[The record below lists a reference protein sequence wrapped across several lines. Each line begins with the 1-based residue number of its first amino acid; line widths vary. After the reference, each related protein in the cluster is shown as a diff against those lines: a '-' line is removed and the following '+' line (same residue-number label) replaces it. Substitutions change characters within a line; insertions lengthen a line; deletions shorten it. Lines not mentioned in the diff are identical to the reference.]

1 MKENHANS
9 YNNLE
14 EDSIDGIALLKT
26 LWTGKKL
33 IVKTTILFFII
44 GCIVALLSPV
54 VYTAQTTF
62 IPQVSEDQMSTSKGG
77 LGSLASLAGINLN
90 QGSSTSDS
98 YLSPLLYSKIAN
110 SDEFSLKLIE
120 EELISL
126 NGDKFSIKQYMLSG
140 TNSSFNLIGFVNNL
154 IGFVKK
160 YTIGLF
166 TRNDIELKS
175 KKIVNGYNF
184 ISHEEFGIA
193 KSFKEK
199 FSIVLNDKEGYIE
212 VIARDKDAFISTQL
226 VKIVTKNL
234 QSRIIELRTN
244 KIKER
249 LEYSKNLYEEKQV
262 EFDILQNNVADFKDS
277 NKNIST
283 ARFMSELQKLESE
296 YQLQQNILM
305 TLASEFNNNKIKL
318 NKDTPIFSV
327 IDEVSVPNQRSEP
340 KRSLIALTY
349 MIFGLVLSAAYLL
362 FKDTLAGIIKN
373 IKEA

>member
-1 MKENHANS
+1 MSNKENIN
-9 YNNLE
+9 YTE
-14 EDSIDGIALLKT
+14 EDSIDIIALLKT
-26 LWTGKKL
+26 LWNGKKL

-54 VYTAQTTF
+54 IYTSQTTF
-62 IPQVSEDQMSTSKGG
+62 IPQVSEDQMSSSKGG

-120 EELISL
+120 EELISI
-126 NGDKFSIKQYMLSG
+126 NGDKFTLKEYMLPD
-140 TNSSFNLIGFVNNL
+140 TKSSFNLINF
-154 IGFVKK
+154 IKK

-166 TRNDIELKS
+166 LKNDSELKNNEII
-175 KKIVNGYNF
+175 KGYNF
-184 ISHEEFGIA
+184 ISQEEFELVND
-193 KSFKEK
+193 FKQK
-199 FSIVLNDKEGYIE
+199 FSIALNDKDGYIE
-212 VIARDKDAFISTQL
+212 VIANDKDAFISTQL

-249 LEYSKNLYEEKQV
+249 LEYSKNQYELKQI
-262 EFDILQNNVADFKDS
+262 EFNILQNNVADFKDS

-327 IDEVSVPNQRSEP
+327 IDEVSVPNNKSKPMKSTSGGLIYMCFAALLSIGYLFVKEP
-340 KRSLIALTY
+340 LIE
-349 MIFGLVLSAAYLL
+349 
-362 FKDTLAGIIKN
+362 IIKN

>member
-1 MKENHANS
+1 MKENQLNS

-14 EDSIDGIALLKT
+14 EDSIDIIALLKT
-26 LWTGKKL
+26 IWIGKKL
-33 IVKTTILFFII
+33 IVKTTILFFVI

-54 VYTAQTTF
+54 VYTAKTTF
-62 IPQVSEDQMSTSKGG
+62 IPQVSEDQMSSSKGG

-120 EELISL
+120 EELINL
-126 NGDKFSIKQYMLSG
+126 NGDKFSIKQYMLSD
-140 TNSSFNLIGFVNNL
+140 TNSSFNLIGF
-154 IGFVKK
+154 IKK

-166 TRNDIELKS
+166 VKNDNELKS
-175 KKIVNGYNF
+175 KETVNGYNF
-184 ISHEEFGIA
+184 ISQEEFNLV

-199 FSIVLNDKEGYIE
+199 FSIVLNEKEGYIE
-212 VIARDKDAFISTQL
+212 VIASDNDAFISTQL

-249 LEYSKNLYEEKQV
+249 LEYSKNQYEQKQI
-262 EFDILQNNVADFKDS
+262 EFNILQNNVADFKDS

-305 TLASEFNNNKIKL
+305 TLASEFNSNKIKL

-327 IDEVSVPNQRSEP
+327 IDEVSVPNERSEP
-340 KRSLIALTY
+340 KRSLIALIY
-349 MIFGLVLSAAYLL
+349 LFLGVVLSTGYLL
-362 FKDTLAGIIKN
+362 AKEPLTGIIKN

>member
-1 MKENHANS
+1 MKDNQGNLQN
-9 YNNLE
+9 YLE
-14 EDSIDGIALLKT
+14 EDSIDIIALLKT
-26 LWTGKKL
+26 LWIGKKL
-33 IVKTTILFFII
+33 IVRTTILFFVI

-62 IPQVSEDQMSTSKGG
+62 VPQVSEDQMSTSKGG

-126 NGDKFSIKQYMLSG
+126 NGDKFSIKQYMLSN
-140 TNSSFNLIGFVNNL
+140 TNSSFNLIGF
-154 IGFVKK
+154 IKK

-166 TRNDIELKS
+166 TKNDNELKS
-175 KKIVNGYNF
+175 SEILNGYNF
-184 ISHEEFGIA
+184 ISQEEFNLM

-212 VIARDKDAFISTQL
+212 VIASDKDAFISSQL

-249 LEYSKNLYEEKQV
+249 LEYSKNQYELKQI
-262 EFDILQNNVADFKDS
+262 EFNILQNNVADFKD
-277 NKNIST
+277 
-283 ARFMSELQKLESE
+283 
-296 YQLQQNILM
+296 
-305 TLASEFNNNKIKL
+305 
-318 NKDTPIFSV
+318 
-327 IDEVSVPNQRSEP
+327 
-340 KRSLIALTY
+340 
-349 MIFGLVLSAAYLL
+349 
-362 FKDTLAGIIKN
+362 
-373 IKEA
+373 

>member
-1 MKENHANS
+1 MKENQANS

-14 EDSIDGIALLKT
+14 EDSIDIIALLKT
-26 LWTGKKL
+26 LWIGKKL
-33 IVKTTILFFII
+33 IVKTTILFFVI
-44 GCIVALLSPV
+44 GCVVALLSPV

-62 IPQVSEDQMSTSKGG
+62 IPQVSEDQMSSSKGG

-120 EELISL
+120 EELINL
-126 NGDKFSIKQYMLSG
+126 NGDKFSIKQYMLSD
-140 TNSSFNLIGFVNNL
+140 TNSSFNLIGF
-154 IGFVKK
+154 IKK

-166 TRNDIELKS
+166 IKNDNELKS
-175 KKIVNGYNF
+175 KEIVNGYNF
-184 ISHEEFGIA
+184 ISQEEFDLVN
-193 KSFKEK
+193 SFKEK
-199 FSIVLNDKEGYIE
+199 FSIVLNEKEGYIE
-212 VIARDKDAFISTQL
+212 VIASDKDAFISTQL

-249 LEYSKNLYEEKQV
+249 LEYSKNQYEQKQI
-262 EFDILQNNVADFKDS
+262 EFNILQNNVADFKDS

-327 IDEVSVPNQRSEP
+327 IDEVSVPIERSEP
-340 KRSLIALTY
+340 KRSLIALIY
-349 MIFGLVLSAAYLL
+349 LFLGAVLSIGYLL
-362 FKDTLAGIIKN
+362 AKEPLTEIIKN
-373 IKEA
+373 INEA

>member
-1 MKENHANS
+1 MKENQANS

-14 EDSIDGIALLKT
+14 EDSIDIIALLKT
-26 LWTGKKL
+26 LWIGKKL
-33 IVKTTILFFII
+33 IVKTTILFFVV
-44 GCIVALLSPV
+44 GCVVALLSPV

-62 IPQVSEDQMSTSKGG
+62 IPQVSEDQMSSSKGG

-120 EELISL
+120 EELINL
-126 NGDKFSIKQYMLSG
+126 NGDKFSIKQYMLSE
-140 TNSSFNLIGFVNNL
+140 TNSSFNLIGF
-154 IGFVKK
+154 IKK

-166 TRNDIELKS
+166 VKNDNELKS
-175 KKIVNGYNF
+175 KETVNGYNF
-184 ISHEEFGIA
+184 ITQEEFSLV
-193 KSFKEK
+193 KSFKGK
-199 FSIVLNDKEGYIE
+199 FSIVLNDKEGHIE
-212 VIARDKDAFISTQL
+212 VIASDKDAFISTQL

-249 LEYSKNLYEEKQV
+249 LEYSKNQYEQKQI
-262 EFDILQNNVADFKDS
+262 EFNILQNNVADFKDS

-327 IDEVSVPNQRSEP
+327 IDEVSVPNERSEP
-340 KRSLIALTY
+340 KRSLIALIY
-349 MIFGLVLSAAYLL
+349 LFLGVVLSTGYLL
-362 FKDTLAGIIKN
+362 AKEPLTGIIKN

>member
-1 MKENHANS
+1 MKENQANS

-14 EDSIDGIALLKT
+14 EDSIDIIALLKT
-26 LWTGKKL
+26 LWMGKKL
-33 IVKTTILFFII
+33 IVKTTILFFVV
-44 GCIVALLSPV
+44 GCVVALLSPV

-62 IPQVSEDQMSTSKGG
+62 IPQVSEDQMSSSKGG

-120 EELISL
+120 EELINL
-126 NGDKFSIKQYMLSG
+126 NGDKFSIKQYMLSD
-140 TNSSFNLIGFVNNL
+140 TNSSFNLIGF
-154 IGFVKK
+154 IKK

-166 TRNDIELKS
+166 LKNDNELKS
-175 KKIVNGYNF
+175 KKTVNGYNF
-184 ISHEEFGIA
+184 ISQEEFDLV

-212 VIARDKDAFISTQL
+212 VIASDKDAFISTQL

-249 LEYSKNLYEEKQV
+249 LEYSKNQYEQKQI
-262 EFDILQNNVADFKDS
+262 EFNILQNNVANFKDS

-327 IDEVSVPNQRSEP
+327 IDEVSVPNERSEP
-340 KRSLIALTY
+340 KRSLIALIY
-349 MIFGLVLSAAYLL
+349 LFLGVVLSTGYLL
-362 FKDTLAGIIKN
+362 AKEPLTGIIKN
-373 IKEA
+373 IQEA

>member
-1 MKENHANS
+1 MKENQANS

-14 EDSIDGIALLKT
+14 EDSIDIIALLKT
-26 LWTGKKL
+26 LWMGKKL
-33 IVKTTILFFII
+33 IVKTTILFFVV
-44 GCIVALLSPV
+44 GCVVALLSPV

-62 IPQVSEDQMSTSKGG
+62 IPQVSEDQMSSSKGG

-120 EELISL
+120 EELINL
-126 NGDKFSIKQYMLSG
+126 NGDKFSIKQYMLSD
-140 TNSSFNLIGFVNNL
+140 TNSSFNLIGF
-154 IGFVKK
+154 IKK

-166 TRNDIELKS
+166 IKNDNELKS
-175 KKIVNGYNF
+175 KETVNGYNF
-184 ISHEEFGIA
+184 ISQEEFNLV

-212 VIARDKDAFISTQL
+212 VIASDKDAFISTQL

-249 LEYSKNLYEEKQV
+249 LEYSKNQYEQKQI
-262 EFDILQNNVADFKDS
+262 EFNILQNNVADFKDS

-327 IDEVSVPNQRSEP
+327 IDEVSVPNERSEP
-340 KRSLIALTY
+340 KRSLIALIY
-349 MIFGLVLSAAYLL
+349 LFLGVVLSTGYLL
-362 FKDTLAGIIKN
+362 AKEPLTGIIKN
-373 IKEA
+373 IQEA

>member
-1 MKENHANS
+1 MKENQANS

-14 EDSIDGIALLKT
+14 EDSIDIIALLKT
-26 LWTGKKL
+26 LWMGKKL
-33 IVKTTILFFII
+33 IVKTTILFFVV
-44 GCIVALLSPV
+44 GCVVALLSPV

-62 IPQVSEDQMSTSKGG
+62 IPQVSEDQMSSSKGG

-120 EELISL
+120 EELINL
-126 NGDKFSIKQYMLSG
+126 NGDKFSIKQYMLSE
-140 TNSSFNLIGFVNNL
+140 TNSSFNLIGF
-154 IGFVKK
+154 IKK

-166 TRNDIELKS
+166 LKNDNELKS
-175 KKIVNGYNF
+175 KKTVNGYNF
-184 ISHEEFGIA
+184 ISQEEFDLV

-199 FSIVLNDKEGYIE
+199 FSIVLNEKEGYIE
-212 VIARDKDAFISTQL
+212 VIASDKDAFISTQL

-249 LEYSKNLYEEKQV
+249 LEYSKNQYEQKQI
-262 EFDILQNNVADFKDS
+262 EFNILQNNVADFKDS

-327 IDEVSVPNQRSEP
+327 IDEVSVPNERSEP
-340 KRSLIALTY
+340 KRSLIALIY
-349 MIFGLVLSAAYLL
+349 LFLGVVLSTGYLL
-362 FKDTLAGIIKN
+362 AKEPLTGIIKN

>member
-1 MKENHANS
+1 MKENQLNS

-14 EDSIDGIALLKT
+14 EDSIDINALLKT
-26 LWTGKKL
+26 LWIGKKL
-33 IVKTTILFFII
+33 IVKTTILFFVI

-62 IPQVSEDQMSTSKGG
+62 IPQVSEDQMSTSKRG

-126 NGDKFSIKQYMLSG
+126 NGDKFSIKQYMLSE
-140 TNSSFNLIGFVNNL
+140 TNSSFNLIGF
-154 IGFVKK
+154 IKK

-166 TRNDIELKS
+166 TKNDNELKS
-175 KKIVNGYNF
+175 KETVNGYDF
-184 ISHEEFGIA
+184 ITQEEFGLV

-199 FSIVLNDKEGYIE
+199 FSIVLNEKEGYIE
-212 VIARDKDAFISTQL
+212 VIASDKDAFISTQL

-249 LEYSKNLYEEKQV
+249 LEYSKNQYELKQI
-262 EFDILQNNVADFKDS
+262 EFNILQNNVADFKDS

-296 YQLQQNILM
+296 YQLQQNILIN
-305 TLASEFNNNKIKL
+305 LASEFNNNKIKL

-327 IDEVSVPNQRSEP
+327 IDEVSVPNEKSEP
-340 KRSLIALTY
+340 KRSLIALIY
-349 MIFGLVLSAAYLL
+349 LFLGVVLSTVYLL
-362 FKDTLAGIIKN
+362 AKEPLIEIIKN

>member
-1 MKENHANS
+1 MKDNQGNLQN
-9 YNNLE
+9 YLE
-14 EDSIDGIALLKT
+14 EDSIDIIALLKT
-26 LWTGKKL
+26 LWIGKKL
-33 IVKTTILFFII
+33 IVRTTILFFVI

-62 IPQVSEDQMSTSKGG
+62 IPQVSEDQMSSSKGG

-126 NGDKFSIKQYMLSG
+126 NGDKFSIKQYMLSE
-140 TNSSFNLIGFVNNL
+140 TNSSFNLIGF
-154 IGFVKK
+154 IKK
-160 YTIGLF
+160 YKIGLF
-166 TRNDIELKS
+166 LKNDNELKS
-175 KKIVNGYNF
+175 KETVNGYNF
-184 ISHEEFGIA
+184 ISQEEFNLV
-193 KSFKEK
+193 KSFKGK
-199 FSIVLNDKEGYIE
+199 FSIVLNEEEGYIE
-212 VIARDKDAFISTQL
+212 VIASDKDAFISTQL

-249 LEYSKNLYEEKQV
+249 LEYSKNQYEQKQI
-262 EFDILQNNVADFKDS
+262 EFNILQNNVADFKDS

-327 IDEVSVPNQRSEP
+327 IDEVSVPNERSEP
-340 KRSLIALTY
+340 KRSFIALIY
-349 MIFGLVLSAAYLL
+349 LFLGVVLSTGYLL
-362 FKDTLAGIIKN
+362 AKEPLTGIIKN

>member
-1 MKENHANS
+1 MKENQLNS

-14 EDSIDGIALLKT
+14 EDSIDINALLKT
-26 LWTGKKL
+26 LWIGKKL
-33 IVKTTILFFII
+33 IVKTTILFFVI
-44 GCIVALLSPV
+44 GCIVALISPV

-62 IPQVSEDQMSTSKGG
+62 IPQVSEDQMSSSKGG

-110 SDEFSLKLIE
+110 SDEFSLKLID

-126 NGDKFSIKQYMLSG
+126 NGDKFTIKEYLLSD
-140 TNSSFNLIGFVNNL
+140 TNSSFSLIGF
-154 IGFVKK
+154 IKK

-166 TRNDIELKS
+166 TKNDNELKS
-175 KKIVNGYNF
+175 KETVNGYNF
-184 ISHEEFGIA
+184 ISQEEFNLV

-199 FSIVLNDKEGYIE
+199 FSIVLNEKEGYIE
-212 VIARDKDAFISTQL
+212 VIASDKDAFISTQL

-249 LEYSKNLYEEKQV
+249 LEYSKNQYELKQI
-262 EFDILQNNVADFKDS
+262 EFNILQNNVAEFKDS

-327 IDEVSVPNQRSEP
+327 IDEVSVPNEKSEP
-340 KRSLIALTY
+340 KRSLIALIY
-349 MIFGLVLSAAYLL
+349 LFLGVVLSIGYLL
-362 FKDTLAGIIKN
+362 AKEPLTEIIKN

>member
-1 MKENHANS
+1 MKDNQGNLQN
-9 YNNLE
+9 YLE
-14 EDSIDGIALLKT
+14 EDSIDIIALLKT
-26 LWTGKKL
+26 LWIGKKL
-33 IVKTTILFFII
+33 IVKTTILFFVI

-62 IPQVSEDQMSTSKGG
+62 IPQVSEDQMSTSKRG

-90 QGSSTSDS
+90 QGSSSSDS

-110 SDEFSLKLIE
+110 SDEFSLKLID

-126 NGDKFSIKQYMLSG
+126 NGDKFTIKEYLLSD
-140 TNSSFNLIGFVNNL
+140 TNSSFNLIGF
-154 IGFVKK
+154 IKK

-166 TRNDIELKS
+166 VKNDNELKS
-175 KKIVNGYNF
+175 KETVNGYNF
-184 ISHEEFGIA
+184 ITQEEFGLV

-199 FSIVLNDKEGYIE
+199 FSIVLNGKEGYIE
-212 VIARDKDAFISTQL
+212 VIASDKDAFISTQF

-249 LEYSKNLYEEKQV
+249 LEYSKNQYELKQI
-262 EFDILQNNVADFKDS
+262 EFNILQNNVADFKDS

-327 IDEVSVPNQRSEP
+327 IDEVSVPNERSEP
-340 KRSLIALTY
+340 KRSLIALIYLFSGVALSTVY
-349 MIFGLVLSAAYLL
+349 VLAKEPL
-362 FKDTLAGIIKN
+362 TGIIKN

>member
-1 MKENHANS
+1 MSNKENIN
-9 YNNLE
+9 YTE
-14 EDSIDGIALLKT
+14 EDSIDLIALVKT
-26 LWTGKKL
+26 VWLGRKL
-33 IVKTTILFFII
+33 IIMTTVIFFII
-44 GCIVALLSPV
+44 GCVVALLSPV

-62 IPQVSEDQMSTSKGG
+62 IPQVSEDQMSSSKGG

-90 QGSSTSDS
+90 QGSSTNDS

-126 NGDKFSIKQYMLSG
+126 NGDKFTVKEYMLSDTKSD
-140 TNSSFNLIGFVNNL
+140 TNSSFNLIGF
-154 IGFVKK
+154 IKK

-166 TRNDIELKS
+166 LKNDNEVKNNEIIK
-175 KKIVNGYNF
+175 GYNF
-184 ISHEEFGIA
+184 ISQEEYNLVTN
-193 KSFKEK
+193 FKGK
-199 FSIVLNDKEGYIE
+199 FSIVLNDKDGYIE
-212 VIARDKDAFISTQL
+212 VIAMDKDAFISTQL
-226 VKIVTKNL
+226 VKIVTRNL

-249 LEYSKNLYEEKQV
+249 LEYSKNQYELKQI
-262 EFDILQNNVADFKDS
+262 EFNILQNNVANFKDS

-327 IDEVSVPNQRSEP
+327 IDEVSVPNKRSEP
-340 KRSLIALTY
+340 KRSLIAISY
-349 MIFGLVLSAAYLL
+349 MFLGIVLSTLFLL
-362 FKDTLAGIIKN
+362 AKDPLAEIMEN

>member
-1 MKENHANS
+1 MSNQTENNF
-9 YNNLE
+9 NE
-14 EDSIDGIALLKT
+14 EDQIDIIALLKKVW
-26 LWTGKKL
+26 LGRKIIIKN
-33 IVKTTILFFII
+33 TILFFII
-44 GCIVALLSPV
+44 GCMVALLSPV

-62 IPQVSEDQMSTSKGG
+62 IPQVSEDQMSSSKGG
-77 LGSLASLAGINLN
+77 LGSIASLAGINLN

-126 NGDKFSIKQYMLSG
+126 NGDKFSIKQYMLSN
-140 TNSSFNLIGFVNNL
+140 TNSSFNLIGF
-154 IGFVKK
+154 IKK

-166 TRNDIELKS
+166 TKNDNELKS
-175 KKIVNGYNF
+175 SEILNGYNF
-184 ISHEEFGIA
+184 ISQEEFNLM

-212 VIARDKDAFISTQL
+212 VIASDKDAFISSQL

-249 LEYSKNLYEEKQV
+249 LEYSKNQYELKQI
-262 EFDILQNNVADFKDS
+262 EFNILQNNVAEFKDS

-327 IDEVSVPNQRSEP
+327 IDEVSVPNERSEP
-340 KRSLIALTY
+340 KRSLIVLIY
-349 MIFGLVLSAAYLL
+349 MFLGVLLSTIYLL
-362 FKDTLAGIIKN
+362 AKEPLIGIIKN

>member
-1 MKENHANS
+1 
-9 YNNLE
+9 
-14 EDSIDGIALLKT
+14 
-26 LWTGKKL
+26 
-33 IVKTTILFFII
+33 
-44 GCIVALLSPV
+44 
-54 VYTAQTTF
+54 
-62 IPQVSEDQMSTSKGG
+62 MSTSKGG

-110 SDEFSLKLIE
+110 SDEFSLKLID

-126 NGDKFSIKQYMLSG
+126 NGDKFTIKEYLLSD
-140 TNSSFNLIGFVNNL
+140 TNSSFSLIGF
-154 IGFVKK
+154 IKK

-166 TRNDIELKS
+166 TKNDNELKS
-175 KKIVNGYNF
+175 KETVNGYNF
-184 ISHEEFGIA
+184 ISQEEFNLV

-199 FSIVLNDKEGYIE
+199 FSIVLNEKEGYIE
-212 VIARDKDAFISTQL
+212 VIASDKDAFICTQL

-249 LEYSKNLYEEKQV
+249 LEYSKNQYEQKQI
-262 EFDILQNNVADFKDS
+262 EFNILQNNVADFKDS

-327 IDEVSVPNQRSEP
+327 IDEVSVPNERSEP
-340 KRSLIALTY
+340 KKSLIALTY
-349 MIFGLVLSAAYLL
+349 LFLGVVLSTGYLL
-362 FKDTLAGIIKN
+362 AKEPLTEIIKN

>member
-1 MKENHANS
+1 MSNKENIN
-9 YNNLE
+9 YTE
-14 EDSIDGIALLKT
+14 EDPLDIIALIKT
-26 LWTGKKL
+26 VWLGKKL
-33 IVKTTILFFII
+33 FVKTTILFFII

-54 VYTAQTTF
+54 IYTSQTTF
-62 IPQVSEDQMSTSKGG
+62 IPQVSEDQMSSSKGG

-120 EELISL
+120 EELINL
-126 NGDKFSIKQYMLSG
+126 NGDKFTLKEYMLSG
-140 TNSSFNLIGFVNNL
+140 TNSSFNLIGF
-154 IGFVKK
+154 IKK

-166 TRNDIELKS
+166 LKNDNELKNNEII
-175 KKIVNGYNF
+175 KGYNF
-184 ISHEEFGIA
+184 ISQEEFNLVNN
-193 KSFKEK
+193 FKQK
-199 FSIVLNDKEGYIE
+199 FSIVLNDKDGYIE
-212 VIARDKDAFISTQL
+212 VIASDKDAFISTQL

-249 LEYSKNLYEEKQV
+249 LEYSKNQYELKQI
-262 EFDILQNNVADFKDS
+262 EFNILQNNVADFKDS

-327 IDEVSVPNQRSEP
+327 IDEVSVPNERSEP
-340 KRSLIALTY
+340 KRSLIALIY
-349 MIFGLVLSAAYLL
+349 MFLGVVLSIGYLL
-362 FKDTLAGIIKN
+362 VKDPLAEIIKN

>member
-1 MKENHANS
+1 MKENQLNS
-9 YNNLE
+9 YNNFE
-14 EDSIDGIALLKT
+14 EDSIDIIALLKT
-26 LWTGKKL
+26 LWIGKKL

-44 GCIVALLSPV
+44 GCVVSLLSPV
-54 VYTAQTTF
+54 VYTSKTTF
-62 IPQVSEDQMSTSKGG
+62 VPQVSEDQMSSSKGS

-98 YLSPLLYSKIAN
+98 YLSPLLYSKITN
-110 SDEFSLKLIE
+110 SDEFSLKLIDE
-120 EELISL
+120 VLINL
-126 NGDKFSIKQYMLSG
+126 NGDKFSIKQYMLSD
-140 TNSSFNLIGFVNNL
+140 TNSSFNLIGF
-154 IGFVKK
+154 IKK

-166 TRNDIELKS
+166 LKNDNELKS
-175 KKIVNGYNF
+175 KKTVNGYNF
-184 ISHEEFGIA
+184 ISQEEFDLV

-199 FSIVLNDKEGYIE
+199 FSIVLNEKEGYIE
-212 VIARDKDAFISTQL
+212 VIASDKDAFISTQL

-249 LEYSKNLYEEKQV
+249 LEYSKNQYEQKQI
-262 EFDILQNNVADFKDS
+262 EFNILQNNVANFKDS

-327 IDEVSVPNQRSEP
+327 IDEVSVPNERSEP
-340 KRSLIALTY
+340 KRSLIALIY
-349 MIFGLVLSAAYLL
+349 LFLGVVLSTGYLL
-362 FKDTLAGIIKN
+362 AKEPLTGILKN